1 MLRYEMKLIDEK
13 ELKERLLYK
22 KIVKYE
28 DDKLYL
34 DDGTIVS
41 VEETDSDC
49 CAYAFGGFN
58 DVKLEAVITDVKVG
72 EYEDNGLNAEYDDE
86 YENYNTVTI
95 YSNQNPVAQAECH
108 ANAGNG
114 GYYFRVC
121 SLVIGATYFPVVAA

>member
-1 MLRYEMKLIDEK
+1 MKLIDEK
-13 ELKERLLYK
+13 ELKECLLYK

-41 VEETDSDC
+41 VEETESDC
-49 CAYAFGGFN
+49 CAYAFGSFN

-72 EYEDNGLNAEYDDE
+72 EYEDNGLDAEYDDE
-86 YENYNTVTI
+86 YENHNTVTI
-95 YSNQNPVAQAECH
+95 YSNQNPIAQAECH

-114 GYYFRVC
+114 GYYFSVC
-121 SLVIGATYFPVVAA
+121 SLVIGDAYFPVVEA